1 MGMMNAA
8 TPARASGRITGV
20 ASTPLLIA
28 HVVLII
34 FSTIALTTFLAGA
47 PPAWLQTEASQRA
60 LRIGWKFSGP
70 SYVVL
75 GALAALTHAAARIG
89 WRRSLAMMLAGTL
102 ISLAAELTGT
112 STGLPFGPYSYTTL
126 LGWRV
131 GGLVPFPIPLSWF
144 YMVYCSL
151 AIIGRLRTADNGL
164 RTRLIWAALGGAT
177 LTAWDVAMDPAM
189 SFATA
194 HWLWHTRGFFYGMP
208 LLNWF
213 GWWLTGSIVA
223 FAMVSIARPSAIAAR
238 VSPSSLPLWLYAANG
253 VFPIAICVRHQL
265 WWAAALGS
273 IAMAIPLALAVRA
286 RAKTLRAVVPAGDAA
301 VAVESRSSGKLTS
314 PAYGD

>member
-1 MGMMNAA
+1 MGMTDRAPRLAYWPSRAMN
-8 TPARASGRITGV
+8 RL
-20 ASTPLLIA
+20 STPLLVSHIA
-28 HVVLII
+28 LII
-34 FSTIALTTFLAGA
+34 LSTIALTTFLAGA
-47 PPAWLQTEASQRA
+47 PPAWLETESSQRA
-60 LRIGWKFSGP
+60 LRIGWTFSGP

-89 WRRSLAMMLAGTL
+89 WRRAVLLLIAGTA

-112 STGLPFGPYSYTTL
+112 STGLPFGPYSYTGL

-131 GGLVPFPIPLSWF
+131 AGLVPFPIPLSWF

-151 AIIGRLRTADNGL
+151 AIVGLLRPAHDGL
-164 RTRLIWAALGGAT
+164 RTRLGWAALGGAA
-177 LTAWDVAMDPAM
+177 LTAWDVSMDPAM

-194 HWLWHTRGFFYGMP
+194 HWLWHTHGFFYGMP

-213 GWWLTGSIVA
+213 GWWLTGSVVA

-238 VSPSSLPLWLYAANG
+238 ISPSSLPLWLYAVNG

-265 WWAAALGS
+265 WWAASLGTL
-273 IAMAIPLALAVRA
+273 AMAIPIGLALAA
-286 RAKTLRAVVPAGDAA
+286 RAKRHRAWTAEPAAAPSRRRATSIAFGD
-301 VAVESRSSGKLTS
+301 
-314 PAYGD
+314 